1 MDDQPTER
9 KFLYRKGKYI
19 YFRSPITGKLE
30 SLPRNEHSPEF
41 EAAYNRCLRAV
52 VKVRVQVE
60 EAKGEPTPPLAV
72 DTSKRIVQHSPGT
85 VGRGLQ
91 VYFASTKFLLKT
103 KDSTKPGYRRNGET
117 MRGILGDVL
126 LKDID
131 VDRVDQYSEQIAT
144 KHGLSVGEA
153 HINLLSLV
161 WQSCRKYGEFAIKGL
176 VNPTDDAERHYK
188 APKAP
193 WRPWK
198 EDEQQKFMMTAPDNL
213 KLAKMLQH
221 FLGQRGGDGIRIKW
235 TEFDGKGIWVTP
247 QKTDANPDPMPNY
260 HKCPAPLL
268 AALLQA
274 PRLAD
279 TILVNQWG
287 KPWAETNSLSK
298 AIRRELKRL
307 KIWKKGARNPVLHGL
322 RKNFASDLAE
332 TGATGPQIK
341 ASGGWKTDRV
351 PSYYA
356 QHADK
361 VRMNEAAVDRW
372 DEALAKQ
379 PKLRVVK

>member
-1 MDDQPTER
+1 MDQPTER
-9 KFLYRKGKYI
+9 KFLYRKGKYV
-19 YFRSPITGKLE
+19 YFRSPLTGKLE
-30 SLPRNEHSPEF
+30 SLPRDEHSPEF
-41 EAAYNRCLRAV
+41 EVAYNRCLRAV
-52 VKVRVQVE
+52 ER
-60 EAKGEPTPPLAV
+60 AKGLLDDNAEQPPPPEPDGKKYA
-72 DTSKRIVQHSPGT
+72 PGT
-85 VGRGLQ
+85 VGRGLLI
-91 VYFASTKFLLKT
+91 YFASAKFLLKT

-117 MRGILGDVL
+117 MRQIIGDVL

-131 VDRVDQYSEQIAT
+131 TDRLDQYSETIAVR
-144 KHGLSVGEA
+144 HGLSVGEA

-176 VNPTDDAERHYK
+176 ANPTDDAERHYK
-188 APKAP
+188 VKAP
-193 WRPWK
+193 WRPWTPA
-198 EDEQQKFMMTAPDNL
+198 EQTLFMQTAPDNL

-221 FLGQRGGDGIRIKW
+221 FLGQRGGDGIKIKW
-235 TEFDGKGIWVTP
+235 TDFDGKGIWVTP

-372 DEALAKQ
+372 DEALAK